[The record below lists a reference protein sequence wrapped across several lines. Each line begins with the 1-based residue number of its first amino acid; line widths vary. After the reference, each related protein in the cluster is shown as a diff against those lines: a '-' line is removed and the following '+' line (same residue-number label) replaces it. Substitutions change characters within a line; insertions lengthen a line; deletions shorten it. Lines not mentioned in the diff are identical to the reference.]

1 MNFSAY
7 IIPVIII
14 FLMIYAYYKKI
25 NAYESFIKGA
35 KEGLKYSFEILPYV
49 ASMIIATSVFRSSLF
64 VETITKHL
72 TLARL
77 INPDILTFM
86 IFKPI
91 SGMASLA
98 VLKEIYQNYGP
109 DSFLGLY
116 ASVIQGSSD
125 TTLYIIT
132 VYFGAIGIKEI
143 KYAIKAGLLN
153 DIINFILGFLIL
165 WLFLLR

>member
-1 MNFSAY
+1 MNYSVY

-14 FLMIYAYYKKI
+14 SLMIYAYHKKI

-64 VETITKHL
+64 IETVTKFL
-72 TLARL
+72 NLAKI
-77 INPDILTFM
+77 INSDILTFM

-98 VLKEIYQNYGP
+98 VLKEIYQTYGT
-109 DSFLGLY
+109 DSFLGIF

-132 VYFGAIGIKEI
+132 VYFGAIGVKEI
-143 KYAIKAGLLN
+143 RYAIKAGLLN
-153 DIINFILGFLIL
+153 DIISFLIGFLIV
-165 WLFLLR
+165 WLFLSV

>member
-72 TLARL
+72 NLARL
-77 INPDILTFM
+77 IHPDILTFM